1 MRLETPSAS
10 PAPAAPTAPPPA
22 VSAQPIP
29 KPGSATCCMVLSI
42 LSFLGGAVS
51 IAMMLTVALPGGE
64 MFAIGGFATG
74 VFWWALGDI
83 VYALERIARK

>member
-1 MRLETPSAS
+1 VKLEPPSA
-10 PAPAAPTAPPPA
+10 APAAVVEKPLR
-22 VSAQPIP
+22 